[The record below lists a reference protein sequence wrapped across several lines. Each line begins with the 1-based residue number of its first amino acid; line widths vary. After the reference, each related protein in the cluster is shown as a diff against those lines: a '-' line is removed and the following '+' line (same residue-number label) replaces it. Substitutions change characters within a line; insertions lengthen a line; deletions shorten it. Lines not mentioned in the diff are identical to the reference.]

1 VRLATLPC
9 ESEYSGRSPRDGA
22 ASVQPGAQ
30 RTPGPLGRFILAG
43 RLQAV
48 LVYLMPFVPER
59 WWLLRTSLPAWFLF
73 LTPNALYADLRCCLT
88 VDSAR

>member
-9 ESEYSGRSPRDGA
+9 ESEYSGRSPRDAVSTRRGSFGTTRRATNAGA
-22 ASVQPGAQ
+22 AW
-30 RTPGPLGRFILAG
+30 PLY
-43 RLQAV
+43 V